1 MLRLNNFN
9 LDGNDELNL
18 VSDVR
23 NTYLR
28 SDRGHFLKKKGT
40 CDQKSE
46 NFQISVALL
55 NLHTSFKTKKNPKKV
70 VTLGEKSTRS

>member
-23 NTYLR
+23 NTYLK
-28 SDRGHFLKKKGT
+28 SDKGHFFFKKKGT

-46 NFQISVALL
+46 NFQISVALMD
-55 NLHTSFKTKKNPKKV
+55 LHTSFKTKKNPKK
-70 VTLGEKSTRS
+70 GCNSGRKKR

>member
-9 LDGNDELNL
+9 LDGNDKLNL

-28 SDRGHFLKKKGT
+28 SDRGHFFKKKGT

-55 NLHTSFKTKKNPKKV
+55 NLHTSFKTKKIQKR
-70 VTLGEKSTRS
+70 L

>member
-1 MLRLNNFN
+1 MLGLNNFN
-9 LDGNDELNL
+9 LDGNDKLNL

-28 SDRGHFLKKKGT
+28 GHFFKKKGT

-55 NLHTSFKTKKNPKKV
+55 NLHTSFKTKKKSKK
-70 VTLGEKSTRS
+70 GCNSGRKKR